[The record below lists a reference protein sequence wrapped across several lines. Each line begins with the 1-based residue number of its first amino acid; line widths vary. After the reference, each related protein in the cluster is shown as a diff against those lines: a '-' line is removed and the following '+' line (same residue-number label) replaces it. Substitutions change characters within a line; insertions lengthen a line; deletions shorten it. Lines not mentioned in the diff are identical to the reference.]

1 MGNVSDILKIA
12 VISFA
17 SVWVIN
23 KLLDKVNLSQ
33 FKA

>member
-1 MGNVSDILKIA
+1 MGNVTDILKIV

-17 SVWVIN
+17 GVWVIN